1 MPGGLIRI
9 SNFRRSPAVTGG
21 LRVHHHDERDND
33 MKRTTTALLVLLP
46 ALAACG
52 GASTSIQPGQWET
65 TTSFSTIE
73 APGMP
78 PAALEAMRSQL
89 ASQTH
94 TQSSCIT
101 PEQAANP
108 AGDMMNSGGGPNGCQ
123 FSKSTFAGG
132 VIDVQGT
139 CPGPGGNMTMGWQG
153 RYTATTM
160 EGQFTTEVQQGP
172 QRMRMIGQMNS
183 RRTGDCPG

>member
-1 MPGGLIRI
+1 M
-9 SNFRRSPAVTGG
+9 RRSTLAMLAV
-21 LRVHHHDERDND
+21 
-33 MKRTTTALLVLLP
+33 LP
-46 ALAACG
+46 ALAACSG
-52 GASTSIQPGQWET
+52 GSSTSIQPGQWET
-65 TTSFSTIE
+65 TTAFTTVE

-89 ASQTH
+89 ASQRN

-108 AGDMMNSGGGPNGCQ
+108 AGDMLNSGGGPNSCQ

-139 CPGPGGNMTMGWQG
+139 CPGPAGTMTMGWQG
-153 RYTATTM
+153 NYTATTM
-160 EGQFTTEVQQGP
+160 EGRFTTEVQGGP
-172 QRMRMIGQMNS
+172 QSMRMIGTMNS
-183 RRTGDCPG
+183 RRIGDCQS